1 LPLLKGNR
9 WRGFYRGQICGRI
22 RGRHSINRK
31 KESIMQFYTN
41 IEIDNDE
48 LWESVSHNVNELIT
62 EQVPEHLSEIED
74 RAEWLEEKFGELN
87 YRVDELE
94 DHETE
99 DHEIRLTEL
108 SEKVEELEGQLER
121 IKQLIPRDIIETIV
135 RDLLAEA
142 RITL

>member
-1 LPLLKGNR
+1 
-9 WRGFYRGQICGRI
+9 
-22 RGRHSINRK
+22 
-31 KESIMQFYTN
+31 MQFYTN

>member
-1 LPLLKGNR
+1 
-9 WRGFYRGQICGRI
+9 
-22 RGRHSINRK
+22 
-31 KESIMQFYTN
+31 MQFYTN

-48 LWESVSHNVNELIT
+48 IWESVSYNVNELIT
-62 EQVPEHLSEIED
+62 EQVPEHLTE
-74 RAEWLEEKFGELN
+74 LEERTDYLDEKYGELN

-108 SEKVEELEGQLER
+108 SEKVEELTEQVER
-121 IKQLIPRDIIETIV
+121 IKQLIPRDIIENVV
-135 RDLLAEA
+135 RELLAEA

>member
-1 LPLLKGNR
+1 MPFTVARCVAELESDIQL
-9 WRGFYRGQICGRI
+9 IERI
-22 RGRHSINRK
+22 I
-31 KESIMQFYTN
+31 IMQFYTN

-48 LWESVSHNVNELIT
+48 IWESVSYNVNELIT
-62 EQVPEHLSEIED
+62 EQVPEHLTE
-74 RAEWLEEKFGELN
+74 LEERTDYLDEKYGELN

-108 SEKVEELEGQLER
+108 SEKVEELTEQVER

-135 RDLLAEA
+135 RDLLAQA
-142 RITL
+142 RLTI

>member
-1 LPLLKGNR
+1 VWLLPWLDMWQN
-9 WRGFYRGQICGRI
+9 WRATFNQLIERI
-22 RGRHSINRK
+22 I
-31 KESIMQFYTN
+31 IMQFYTN

-48 LWESVSHNVNELIT
+48 IWESVSYNVNELIT
-62 EQVPEHLSEIED
+62 EQVPEHLTE
-74 RAEWLEEKFGELN
+74 LEERTDYLDEKYGELN

-108 SEKVEELEGQLER
+108 SEKVEELTEQVER

-135 RDLLAEA
+135 RDLLAQA
-142 RITL
+142 RLTI

>member
-1 LPLLKGNR
+1 VPFTVARCVAELESDIQL
-9 WRGFYRGQICGRI
+9 IERI
-22 RGRHSINRK
+22 I
-31 KESIMQFYTN
+31 IMQFYTN

-48 LWESVSHNVNELIT
+48 IWESVSYNVNELIT
-62 EQVPEHLSEIED
+62 EQVPEHLTE
-74 RAEWLEEKFGELN
+74 LEERTDYLDEKYGELN

-108 SEKVEELEGQLER
+108 SEKVEELTEQVER

-135 RDLLAEA
+135 RDLLAQA
-142 RITL
+142 RLTI

>member
-1 LPLLKGNR
+1 VAFTVARCVAELDGDIQL
-9 WRGFYRGQICGRI
+9 IERI
-22 RGRHSINRK
+22 I
-31 KESIMQFYTN
+31 IMQFYTN

-48 LWESVSHNVNELIT
+48 IWESVSYNVNELIT
-62 EQVPEHLSEIED
+62 EQVPEHLTE
-74 RAEWLEEKFGELN
+74 LEERTDYLDEKYGELN

-108 SEKVEELEGQLER
+108 SEKVEELTEQVER

-135 RDLLAEA
+135 RDLLAQA
-142 RITL
+142 RLTI